1 MPRFE
6 RDDRFWEIERDGR
19 RLRVRS
25 GRIGEPGEQLV
36 HSAHFEAEAMRE
48 FDDRIEAKL
57 AEGYRPVEQPREQI
71 GALDPAMAAAVL
83 AALDPEQLATPD
95 GPELLRAAWSV
106 LGDWLSAQG
115 DVRGELIAI
124 DETLAYVDG
133 PGRARLL
140 GRRDKLLTQW
150 IPRWLGD
157 YGKLDGPDRP
167 ISLAWDHGFI
177 AAARIGTE
185 PGGLDL
191 SRWRLGLRDLVPVL
205 DTMLS
210 HPLALP
216 IQQLRIG
223 ELDPRSRRDLARALP
238 ILQLDRRPAL
248 IRLELGGVSRGRWA
262 RDETGNL
269 RQRVALARIG
279 SLAPLALASDWAPR
293 LAALRIVGT
302 ELRVFPPLSQ
312 LRVLELQ
319 VPTLDEELRRWLVDG
334 PWPVL
339 ERLWLRC
346 THINDPWSN
355 AGGPGLDNEG
365 PNLDELLVALT
376 QTRLRELGLQGPSA
390 LDRVLE
396 FAINRPLKLT
406 ELRLFG
412 LTDNAVDALLEAHE
426 FFGDIDRIVLEQCES
441 VRRWPELQRR
451 YGAQLHTCDQT
462 FGVVGE
468 REGDDLRESLFDAP
482 GWAAP

>member
-1 MPRFE
+1 MPRLE

-19 RLRVRS
+19 RLRVRT

-36 HSAHFEAEAMRE
+36 HSAHFEAEAMRD
-48 FDDRIEAKL
+48 FDDRIESKL
-57 AEGYRPVEQPREQI
+57 EEGYRPVEQPREEI
-71 GALDPAMAAAVL
+71 AALDPGLAAAVLEALDPAR
-83 AALDPEQLATPD
+83 QATPE
-95 GPELLRAAWSV
+95 GPDLLREAWSV
-106 LGDWLSAQG
+106 LGDWLSARG
-115 DVRGELIAI
+115 DVRGELISI

-140 GRRDKLLTQW
+140 GRRDKLLAQW

-177 AAARIGTE
+177 AAARVGTE

-210 HPLALP
+210 HPLSLP
-216 IQQLRIG
+216 MQQLRIG

-238 ILQLDRRPAL
+238 LLQIGRRPAL

-302 ELRVFPPLSQ
+302 ELRVFPPLPQ

-319 VPTLDEELRRWLVDG
+319 VPTLDEELRRWLVEG
-334 PWPVL
+334 PWPQL
-339 ERLWLRC
+339 ERMWVRC
-346 THINDPWSN
+346 THLNDPWYGASG
-355 AGGPGLDNEG
+355 AEGPGLEQ
-365 PNLDELLVALT
+365 LLAAMS
-376 QTRLRELGLQGPSA
+376 QAPLRELGLQGASA
-390 LDRVLE
+390 LDSLLE
-396 FAINRPLKLT
+396 HAIGRPLVLA
-406 ELRLFG
+406 ELRLFS
-412 LTDNAVDALLEAHE
+412 LAENAVDALLEGHD
-426 FFGDIDRIVLEQCES
+426 FFGGVERIVLEDCEI
-441 VRRWPELQRR
+441 VRRWPELERR
-451 YGAQLHTCDQT
+451 YGPRLQRCDET

-468 REGDDLRESLFDAP
+468 REGNELRESLFDAP
-482 GWAAP
+482 GWTG

>member
-19 RLRVRS
+19 RLRERA

-36 HSAHFEAEAMRE
+36 HTAHFEAEAMHE
-48 FDDRIEAKL
+48 FDKRIEAKITD
-57 AEGYRPVEQPREQI
+57 GYHGVEQPREAI
-71 GALDPAMAAAVL
+71 AALEPGLAAAVLEALDPARL
-83 AALDPEQLATPD
+83 AAPEGFDA
-95 GPELLRAAWSV
+95 LRGAWSV
-106 LGDWLSAQG
+106 LGDWLSARG

-133 PGRARLL
+133 PGRMRLS
-140 GRRDKLLTQW
+140 GRRDKLLAEW
-150 IPRWLGD
+150 IPRWLGE

-177 AAARIGTE
+177 AAARVGTA
-185 PGGLDL
+185 PGELDL

-205 DTMLS
+205 DTLLS
-210 HPLALP
+210 HPLSLP

-238 ILQLDRRPAL
+238 LLQLELRPAL

-302 ELRVFPPLSQ
+302 ELRVFPPLPQ
-312 LRVLELQ
+312 LRVLELHA
-319 VPTLDEELRRWLVDG
+319 PTLDEELRRWLVEG
-334 PWPVL
+334 PWPQL
-339 ERLWLRC
+339 ERLWVRC
-346 THINDPWSN
+346 THLNDPWFN
-355 AGGPGLDNEG
+355 AGGADDPPG
-365 PNLDELLVALT
+365 LDELLTAIVRAP
-376 QTRLRELGLQGPSA
+376 LRELGLQGPTA

-396 FAINRPLKLT
+396 HAIGRPLALA
-406 ELRLFG
+406 ELRLFS
-412 LTDNAVDALLEAHE
+412 LPENAVDALLEAHD
-426 FFGDIDRIVLEQCES
+426 FFEGVERIVLEDCQI
-441 VRRWPELQRR
+441 VRRWAELEQR
-451 YGAQLHTCDQT
+451 YGARLHRCDAT

-468 REGDDLRESLFDAP
+468 REGSDLRESIFDAP
-482 GWAAP
+482 GWIVERA

>member
-19 RLRVRS
+19 RLRVRA

-57 AEGYRPVEQPREQI
+57 EEGYRPVEQPREEI
-71 GALDPAMAAAVL
+71 GRLDPTMAAAVL
-83 AALDPEQLATPD
+83 EALDPRRLAAPD
-95 GPELLRAAWSV
+95 GPEALRGAWAV
-106 LGDWLSAQG
+106 LGDWLSARG

-140 GRRDKLLTQW
+140 GRRDKLLAQW
-150 IPRWLGD
+150 IPRWLGE

-167 ISLAWDHGFI
+167 ISFAWDHGFI
-177 AAARIGTE
+177 AAARVGTE

-205 DTMLS
+205 DTLLS

-238 ILQLDRRPAL
+238 LLQLARRPAL

-302 ELRVFPPLSQ
+302 ELRVFPPLPQ

-319 VPTLDEELRRWLVDG
+319 VPTLDEELRRWLVTG
-334 PWPVL
+334 PWPQL

-346 THINDPWSN
+346 THLNDPWSN
-355 AGGPGLDNEG
+355 PAGPATEGDDLGLG
-365 PNLDELLVALT
+365 QVLVALL
-376 QTRLRELGLQGPSA
+376 QAPVRELGLQGPSA
-390 LDRVLE
+390 LDRVLSY
-396 FAINRPLKLT
+396 AIERPLELA
-406 ELRLFG
+406 ELRLFN
-412 LTDNAVDALLEAHE
+412 LAENAVDALLEAHE
-426 FFGDIDRIVLEQCES
+426 FFGGVERLVLEDCDV

-451 YGAQLHTCDQT
+451 FGARLHRCDET

-468 REGDDLRESLFDAP
+468 REGSDLRESLFDAP
-482 GWAAP
+482 GWRG